1 MGSDDPMLTSRHER
15 VLTLMGM
22 RDGVGR
28 SHRGDAGWD
37 RTDVVGLAGLGQAFP
52 RSRLTLGQVK
62 GMMRAN
68 EEGNPSKSVRA
79 RVTPSSALVRRRPAT
94 RAPGRP
100 VVRVRPPDKVPDDL
114 IEPTMSRQ
122 TS

>member
-1 MGSDDPMLTSRHER
+1 MGSDDPIVE
-15 VLTLMGM
+15 M
-22 RDGVGR
+22 RDGTALT
-28 SHRGDAGWD
+28 S
-37 RTDVVGLAGLGQAFP
+37 LALRGLGQAFP

-62 GMMRAN
+62 GRMRAN
-68 EEGNPSKSVRA
+68 EEGNPSKSVR
-79 RVTPSSALVRRRPAT
+79 PSAGDALVRRRPAT